1 MAELFSD
8 FEVNRAPRWPLLL
21 RLISGSV
28 LFHTVCI
35 ACVVYV
41 PALRDALNV
50 AVMFSGAG
58 YVNEEYSV
66 AKVINLAGME
76 SPREKFHYPPGYW
89 AIGARI
95 NATPTPTPKPTPNPD
110 DPKIISLWDQESKP
124 KPNVARAPKPLPTP
138 SPSPP
143 PTASP
148 APALA
153 QASPSPSPAQTPSD
167 KETEEALNKTAKEA
181 GIERPPQI
189 NKKPFVD
196 LLAKAKQMKDKK
208 ELDLSGVIGMT
219 IEADLNPDGT
229 FSKIYFIK
237 EPADPKV
244 KELAT
249 EFMQALGA
257 SRALSFLKGANH
269 LSMTL
274 SLDDKTV
281 SASVSTEMESADRAK
296 EVANGYSG
304 LLTIERLRKSGK
316 DEGVIWNNTTVAPR
330 GKEVIVSFKMA
341 RDAAGNMLKK
351 QLPTG

>member
-1 MAELFSD
+1 M
-8 FEVNRAPRWPLLL
+8 
-21 RLISGSV
+21 
-28 LFHTVCI
+28 FHAVCV

-41 PALRDALNV
+41 PAVRDALNI

-58 YVNEEYSV
+58 YVNEGYSV
-66 AKVINLAGME
+66 AKVIDLAGRE

-89 AIGARI
+89 ATGSALP
-95 NATPTPTPKPTPNPD
+95 APTPTPKPTPNPD
-110 DPKIISLWDQESKP
+110 DPKIISLWEQESRP
-124 KPNVARAPKPLPTP
+124 KPNVARAPNSPPLPTP

-143 PTASP
+143 PTTSP
-148 APALA
+148 ATAIA
-153 QASPSPSPAQTPSD
+153 QAGLSPSPTQTPSD
-167 KETEEALNKTAKEA
+167 KETEEVLNKTAREA

-219 IEADLNPDGT
+219 VEADLNPDGT

-330 GKEVIVSFKMA
+330 GKEVIVSFRMA
-341 RDAAGNMLKK
+341 REAAGNMLKK